1 MRTFK
6 NKELCKDTL
15 QRLSDGCLFDA
26 EWQCVYN
33 DVVNYNMDL
42 DISIKSV
49 FMNPRGIGNEVDW
62 AYYEFSKIYHKFITN
77 YNFKK
82 KIIRMAYRI

>member
-6 NKELCKDTL
+6 NKELCKDVL
-15 QRLSDGCLFDA
+15 QRLANGYLLET
-26 EWQCVYN
+26 EWQYVYN

-49 FMNPRGIGNEVDW
+49 FTNPRGGGNEVDW
-62 AYYEFSKIYHKFITN
+62 AYLEFSKIYHKFITN

-82 KIIRMAYRI
+82 KIVRMAYRI